1 MGLVVACQL
10 AVPVFAQTG
19 TTQSSSETTQ
29 TQQTE
34 STSDTTQ
41 TEGTTGGTTST
52 TETDANKTAENTA
65 TALPAINSDSYIV
78 MNAETGQVLISKN
91 PDKKQYPASIT
102 KILTTAIAL
111 NYVDPN
117 LTIPSPPKTYSLPI
131 QTNTNSVME
140 PMLRLHRTRL

>member
-52 TETDANKTAENTA
+52 TETDANKQ
-65 TALPAINSDSYIV
+65 L
-78 MNAETGQVLISKN
+78 
-91 PDKKQYPASIT
+91 
-102 KILTTAIAL
+102 KILPLHFLLSTPI
-111 NYVDPN
+111 
-117 LTIPSPPKTYSLPI
+117 LTSS
-131 QTNTNSVME
+131 
-140 PMLRLHRTRL
+140 